1 LDSRTSPT
9 HNSNA
14 IIHSSVCWMHKQ
26 IEKLSPNFHF
36 HFALPFP
43 PTSLLSFPFAFSQQE
58 SPKSHR
64 RQGYLLFPIS
74 ISHTHTHMG
83 GRKGGESPPT
93 ALRKQLIFEQF
104 YGKSF
109 LQPSRKCVWTGE
121 TAKKEMTEKSKVHK
135 I

>member
-36 HFALPFP
+36 HFAPPFP
-43 PTSLLSFPFAFSQQE
+43 PSLAFPFAFSHQE
-58 SPKSHR
+58 SPKATAGRAIFFSH
-64 RQGYLLFPIS
+64 FHFA
-74 ISHTHTHMG
+74 HTHIWG

-109 LQPSRKCVWTGE
+109 SQPSRKCVWTGE